1 MIEEGKE
8 KECERV
14 EEGETERGREERRA
28 GTGFACAGRERERE
42 REKFHYSIRPDQSW
56 VFGSAA
62 PGPIVATPSLS
73 TTRYYY

>member
-1 MIEEGKE
+1 MIEGGKE

-14 EEGETERGREERRA
+14 EEGERERGREERRA
-28 GTGFACAGRERERE
+28 GTGFACAGRERE

-73 TTRYYY
+73 TTKYYY

>member
-1 MIEEGKE
+1 MREWRRE
-8 KECERV
+8 KEREGGRRDGPGLALRV
-14 EEGETERGREERRA
+14 REER
-28 GTGFACAGRERERE
+28 EE